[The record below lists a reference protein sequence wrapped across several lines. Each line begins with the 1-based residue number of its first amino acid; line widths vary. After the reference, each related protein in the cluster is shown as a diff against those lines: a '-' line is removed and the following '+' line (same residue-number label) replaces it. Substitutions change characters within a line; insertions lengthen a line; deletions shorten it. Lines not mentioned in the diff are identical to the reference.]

1 MEQKIQELTEKLYQ
15 EGVVKGNEEAEKI
28 IGEAQKNAKSI
39 IEKAKQEAEALLN
52 DAQKK
57 ASELDKNTRS
67 ELKLAT
73 IQLIAS
79 LQQEV
84 SSMVSGKIVDE
95 SVKMVTDDKQFMQNL
110 IQSAVEKWSEKQSP
124 VVFVSPAEKKSIDN
138 YFATKAKALLDS
150 GLSIE
155 TANNIKAGF
164 QIGPSDGSYK
174 VSFTREDFISFFK
187 EFIRPKVVELL
198 FEDK

>member
-73 IQLIAS
+73 TQLIAS

-84 SSMVSGKIVDE
+84 SSMVSAKIVDE